1 MTPPLAVA
9 LGAAAAAAEL
19 RTLAAAIVEEPIVEE
34 AIAAEQRI
42 GEEPIA
48 AAASRIAEA
57 TGIAE
62 RRFEGEHLQP
72 ALIMGA
78 AAATATRT
86 INIAVEAAT
95 TAAAFIPA
103 AASIEAASIEVA
115 PCIEVAELIVAAEL
129 IGAVAAAPM
138 LPTAAVVAVA
148 GAR

>member
-1 MTPPLAVA
+1 MTPPLAVV

-72 ALIMGA
+72 ALIMGVA
-78 AAATATRT
+78 VVTTAAATAIRT
-86 INIAVEAAT
+86 INIAAEAAT
-95 TAAAFIPA
+95 T
-103 AASIEAASIEVA
+103 
-115 PCIEVAELIVAAEL
+115 VAEFILAAL
-129 IGAVAAAPM
+129 
-138 LPTAAVVAVA
+138 
-148 GAR
+148 R

>member
-1 MTPPLAVA
+1 MTPPLEVV
-9 LGAAAAAAEL
+9 LGAAAAGPEL
-19 RTLAAAIVEEPIVEE
+19 RTPAVLVEEPIVEE

-48 AAASRIAEA
+48 AASRIAEA
-57 TGIAE
+57 TAIAE